1 MVGIEVTPRYEYDR
15 NLISCHS
22 KLKLAKEVIQI
33 FFQMCQKPA
42 KAGFPEWQP
51 KLASTIESGV
61 LRSWVVVLTL
71 FFSKW
76 LTPMDQKLVTL
87 NGGLYRQIRGFGKR
101 WFYGHWPTLDQI
113 LSFIIFLS
121 RSYIDSDHFCI
132 NLCRRLRP
140 GSIPRNHGWAE
151 IWFLGKASNWG
162 PNITRD

>member
-1 MVGIEVTPRYEYDR
+1 MW
-15 NLISCHS
+15 
-22 KLKLAKEVIQI
+22 
-33 FFQMCQKPA
+33 QKA
-42 KAGFPEWQP
+42 FRAGFLKGCS
-51 KLASTIESGV
+51 KLASSIESGV

-87 NGGLYRQIRGFGKR
+87 NGGLYRQIRGFGTR

-140 GSIPRNHGWAE
+140 GSIPTVTPAPVR
-151 IWFLGKASNWG
+151 KASSSPLHVSSSWQ
-162 PNITRD
+162 PTRVPSQTLARLLHVAVLSYYATWISRELFLR